1 MFSDRTKLV
10 RGVLGF
16 LAGCAVLGFFL
27 GIKGAM
33 PRNVDPDLDQAP
45 LAATQSG
52 VIVEATAQENTAPLP
67 VEEKTEEEAVEEK
80 TEEAKPA
87 VAAEAPKP
95 VAVPAAAPKEEAPDP
110 VGDLLQPPPPAATP
124 PPADLY

>member
-27 GIKGAM
+27 GMKGAM
-33 PRNVDPDLDQAP
+33 PRNVDPDMDQAP
-45 LAATQSG
+45 LATTQSG

-67 VEEKTEEEAVEEK
+67 VEEKTDEEVVEEK

-87 VAAEAPKP
+87 PVTEAPKP
-95 VAVPAAAPKEEAPDP
+95 EATPAAAPKEEAPDP
-110 VGDLLQPPPPAATP
+110 VGDLLQPPPAATP

>member
-27 GIKGAM
+27 GMKGAM
-33 PRNVDPDLDQAP
+33 PRNVDPEMDQAP
-45 LAATQSG
+45 LATTQSG
-52 VIVEATAQENTAPLP
+52 VIVEAMAQENTAPLP
-67 VEEKTEEEAVEEK
+67 LEEKIEEETVEEKA
-80 TEEAKPA
+80 EEAKPA
-87 VAAEAPKP
+87 PTVEAPRP
-95 VAVPAAAPKEEAPDP
+95 EPVPAAAPKEEAPDP